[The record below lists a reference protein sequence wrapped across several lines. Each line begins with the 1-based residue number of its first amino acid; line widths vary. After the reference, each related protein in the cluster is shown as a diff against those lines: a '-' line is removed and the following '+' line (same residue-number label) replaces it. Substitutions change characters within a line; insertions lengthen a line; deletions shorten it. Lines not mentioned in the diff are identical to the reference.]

1 MPPPDL
7 DPATLHRARQGDRDA
22 LRALIVRY
30 QDLVWSSA
38 ARVLG
43 PRSPELPDVAQDAM
57 LKVVRALPDFD
68 PAGSARLGT
77 WIATITLRTALDVAR
92 RRRVVVPLEA
102 LADTP
107 LDAPLADELLDRADA
122 HARLARAVHALAPEQ
137 RAAMQLR
144 VEHDLSYDEIAAA
157 LRVEVGTVKSRLA
170 RATAALRAALVATLT
185 PESRHG

>member
-7 DPATLHRARQGDRDA
+7 DPATLLRARQGDRDA

-43 PRSPELPDVAQDAM
+43 PRSPELDVAQDAM

-68 PAGSARLGT
+68 PAGPARLGT

-92 RRRVVVPLEA
+92 RRRVVVPLDA

-107 LDAPLADELLDRADA
+107 LDAPLADELMERADA
-122 HARLARAVHALAPEQ
+122 HARLSRAVHALAPEQ

>member
-7 DPATLHRARQGDRDA
+7 DPATLLRARQGDRDA
-22 LRALIVRY
+22 LRALIVRH

-43 PRSPELPDVAQDAM
+43 PHSPELPDVAQEAM

-68 PAGSARLGT
+68 PAGPARLGT

-92 RRRVVVPLEA
+92 RHRVVVPLDA
-102 LADTP
+102 LADAP
-107 LDAPLADELLDRADA
+107 LDAPLADELLERADA